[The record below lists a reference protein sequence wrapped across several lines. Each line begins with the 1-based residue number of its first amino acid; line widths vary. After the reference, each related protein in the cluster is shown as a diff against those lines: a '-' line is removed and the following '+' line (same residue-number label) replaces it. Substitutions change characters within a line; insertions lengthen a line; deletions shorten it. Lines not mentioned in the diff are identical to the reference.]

1 MAMFV
6 ALMPTYYITM
16 LIVKNKKQPFICK
29 QPAKHNMI
37 TDSETS
43 DRVWKTYFGKSDGY
57 VFTSLTSYIIS
68 NCLQES
74 NRFNLKHENFHT
86 GFKSSFG

>member
-6 ALMPTYYITM
+6 ALMLTYITM

-43 DRVWKTYFGKSDGY
+43 K
-57 VFTSLTSYIIS
+57 
-68 NCLQES
+68 
-74 NRFNLKHENFHT
+74 
-86 GFKSSFG
+86 